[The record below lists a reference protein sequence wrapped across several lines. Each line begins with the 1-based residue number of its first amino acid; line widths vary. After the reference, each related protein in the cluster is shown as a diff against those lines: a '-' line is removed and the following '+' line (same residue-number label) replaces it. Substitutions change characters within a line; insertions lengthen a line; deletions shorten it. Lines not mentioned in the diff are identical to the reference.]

1 MSFVIGFAMNISSSE
16 ILTYLR
22 EELDRLGQEKATG
35 ELAITHAGIPMTIF
49 LLSGRLQY
57 VTDSEHRMRRWKRA
71 TFQHCAGWT
80 QPTAILNSQPWEYDF
95 LYQGISKKNLTLEQA
110 KHVIS
115 TIASECWY
123 ELALTQDIQVTWQP
137 GDRQKSTFS
146 YFLSLSATEIHPDL
160 REAEMLHQEWHQAGF
175 DQYRPSLSPELTAKG
190 NTLNN
195 PAVQRYLNG
204 QFTVWDVALQLKQ
217 PIAKVMRS
225 LLTWQDKEL
234 ITFKTI
240 PDLPAPVE
248 EMTETPAVA
257 TTPTPSP
264 AAPTSKAIATDSQP
278 AGKRPG
284 QFLVACID
292 DSPIVIHN
300 LKSILGPAGFQVLS
314 IPEPMA
320 GFAQLIEHKPDLI
333 LLDLNMPNANGYSIC
348 KFLRETPVFGQTP
361 IIILTAQDNVID
373 RTRAKLVGAND
384 FISKP
389 PEPQALIAL
398 INKYLAVKTGDTAS
412 VVGSGVLQ
420 PA

>member
-1 MSFVIGFAMNISSSE
+1 MNISPSE
-16 ILTYLR
+16 ILTYLKD
-22 EELDRLGQEKATG
+22 ELDRLSQEKATG

-71 TFQHCAGWT
+71 IFQHCPAWT
-80 QPTAILNSQPWEYDF
+80 PPTAILNSQPWEYDF
-95 LYQGISKKNLTLEQA
+95 LYQGISKKNLTLDQA

-115 TIASECWY
+115 AIAAECWY
-123 ELALTQDIQVTWQP
+123 ELALTKDIEVKWVP
-137 GDRQKSTFS
+137 YDRQKSTFS
-146 YFLSLSATEIHPDL
+146 YFLSLSAAEIHPDL
-160 REAEMLHQEWHQAGF
+160 RQAQQMHQEWHQAGL
-175 DQYRPSLSPELTAKG
+175 DQYRPSLSPLLTVKG

-217 PIAKVMRS
+217 PIPKVMRS
-225 LLTWQDKEL
+225 LLTWQEKEL
-234 ITFKTI
+234 IEFKTVA
-240 PDLPAPVE
+240 DLPSPVQ
-248 EMTETPAVA
+248 EMDERPTAVA
-257 TTPTPSP
+257 VP
-264 AAPTSKAIATDSQP
+264 AAASTSSVPTSTAPSVGKTSQY
-278 AGKRPG
+278 
-284 QFLVACID
+284 LIACID

-389 PEPQALIAL
+389 PEAKALISLIMGYLTPKGNAGSADGTAL
-398 INKYLAVKTGDTAS
+398 QTA
-412 VVGSGVLQ
+412 
-420 PA
+420 

>member
-1 MSFVIGFAMNISSSE
+1 MNISPSD

-71 TFQHCAGWT
+71 TFQHCATWT

-95 LYQGISKKNLTLEQA
+95 LYQGISKKHLTLEQA

-115 TIASECWY
+115 AIASECWY
-123 ELALTQDIQVTWQP
+123 ELALTQNIEVNWVP
-137 GDRQKSTFS
+137 CDRQKSTFS
-146 YFLSLSATEIHPDL
+146 YFLSLSATEVHPDI
-160 REAEMLHQEWHQAGF
+160 REAELLRQEWHQAGL
-175 DQYRPSLSPELTAKG
+175 DQYRPSLSPVLTAKG

-204 QFTVWDVALQLKQ
+204 QFSVWDVALQLKQ
-217 PIAKVMRS
+217 PIPKVMRS
-225 LLTWQDKEL
+225 LLSWQDKEL
-234 ITFKTI
+234 ITFQTI

-248 EMTETPAVA
+248 EMQKTVATPAATVSTRPA
-257 TTPTPSP
+257 SGTTSATPGTTPAETQSNTIPVSR
-264 AAPTSKAIATDSQP
+264 S
-278 AGKRPG
+278 G

-389 PEPQALIAL
+389 PEPQALVQL
-398 INKYLAVKTGDTAS
+398 IHKYLAPKTGENAE
-412 VVGSGVLQ
+412 VVRGGVLQ
-420 PA
+420 TA

>member
-1 MSFVIGFAMNISSSE
+1 MNISPSE
-16 ILTYLR
+16 ILNYLK
-22 EELDRLGQEKATG
+22 EELDRLSQEKATG

-57 VTDSEHRMRRWKRA
+57 VTDGEHRMRRWKRA
-71 TFQHCAGWT
+71 IFQHCQTWT
-80 QPTAILNSQPWEYDF
+80 TPTAILNSQPWEYDF
-95 LYQGISKKNLTLEQA
+95 LYQGISKKNLTLDQA
-110 KHVIS
+110 KRVIS
-115 TIASECWY
+115 AIAAECWY
-123 ELALTQDIQVTWQP
+123 ELALTTDIEVKWIP
-137 GDRQKSTFS
+137 YDRQKSTFS
-146 YFLSLSATEIHPDL
+146 YFLSLSAAEIHPDM
-160 REAEMLHQEWHQAGF
+160 RQAQEMHQEWHQAGL
-175 DQYRPSLSPELTAKG
+175 DQYRPSFSPELTAKG

-217 PIAKVMRS
+217 PIPKVMRS
-225 LLTWQDKEL
+225 LLTWQEKEL
-234 ITFKTI
+234 INFKTI
-240 PDLPAPVE
+240 ADLPSPVQ
-248 EMTETPAVA
+248 EMNERPVAANPSAKTPL
-257 TTPTPSP
+257 
-264 AAPTSKAIATDSQP
+264 AAAANKAGGYLI
-278 AGKRPG
+278 
-284 QFLVACID
+284 ACID

-389 PEPQALIAL
+389 PEPKAL
-398 INKYLAVKTGDTAS
+398 
-412 VVGSGVLQ
+412 
-420 PA
+420 

>member
-1 MSFVIGFAMNISSSE
+1 MNISPSD

-35 ELAITHAGIPMTIF
+35 ELAVTHAGMPMTIF

-71 TFQHCAGWT
+71 TFQHCSAWT
-80 QPTAILNSQPWEYDF
+80 QPTGILNSQPWEYDF
-95 LYQGISKKNLTLEQA
+95 LYQGISKKHLTLEQA

-115 TIASECWY
+115 AIASECWY
-123 ELALTQDIQVTWQP
+123 ELALTQDINVQWVP
-137 GDRQKSTFS
+137 CDRQKSTFS
-146 YFLSLSATEIHPDL
+146 YFLSLSATEVHPDL
-160 REAEMLHQEWHQAGF
+160 REAEMLRQEWHQAGL
-175 DQYRPSLSPELTAKG
+175 DQYRPSLSPVLTAKG

-225 LLTWQDKEL
+225 LLGWQDKEL
-234 ITFKTI
+234 ITFQKI
-240 PDLPAPVE
+240 GDLPAPVE
-248 EMTETPAVA
+248 EMKETATVPTRSAGGVTPSTSGAMSVESHSHQTPA
-257 TTPTPSP
+257 SR
-264 AAPTSKAIATDSQP
+264 S
-278 AGKRPG
+278 G
-284 QFLVACID
+284 QYLVACID

-348 KFLRETPVFGQTP
+348 KFLRETPVFCQTP

-389 PEPQALIAL
+389 PEPQALIQL
-398 INKYLAVKTGDTAS
+398 INKYLASPTGESAK
-412 VVGSGVLQ
+412 VIREEVLQ
-420 PA
+420 TA

>member
-1 MSFVIGFAMNISSSE
+1 MNISPSD

-71 TFQHCAGWT
+71 TFQHCATWT

-95 LYQGISKKNLTLEQA
+95 LYQGISKKHLTLEQA

-115 TIASECWY
+115 AIASECWY
-123 ELALTQDIQVTWQP
+123 ELALTQNIEVNWVP
-137 GDRQKSTFS
+137 CDRQKSTFS
-146 YFLSLSATEIHPDL
+146 YFLSLSATEVHPDI
-160 REAEMLHQEWHQAGF
+160 REAELLRQEWHQAGL
-175 DQYRPSLSPELTAKG
+175 DQYRPSFSPVLTAKG

-204 QFTVWDVALQLKQ
+204 QFSVWDVALQLKQ
-217 PIAKVMRS
+217 PIPKVMRS
-225 LLTWQDKEL
+225 LLSWQDKEL
-234 ITFKTI
+234 ITFQTI

-248 EMTETPAVA
+248 EMQKTVATPAAAVSTRPA
-257 TTPTPSP
+257 SGTASATPGTTPAETQGNQTPVSR
-264 AAPTSKAIATDSQP
+264 S
-278 AGKRPG
+278 G

-389 PEPQALIAL
+389 PEPQALVQL
-398 INKYLAVKTGDTAS
+398 INKYLAPKTGDNTEG
-412 VVGSGVLQ
+412 VRGGVLQ
-420 PA
+420 MA